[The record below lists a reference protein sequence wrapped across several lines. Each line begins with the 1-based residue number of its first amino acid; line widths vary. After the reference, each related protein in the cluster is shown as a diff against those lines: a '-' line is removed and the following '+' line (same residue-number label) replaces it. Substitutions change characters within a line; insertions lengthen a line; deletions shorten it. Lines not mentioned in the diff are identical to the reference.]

1 MAKLDQFGLDVGIYG
16 PLAQPDTI
24 IPLAQFAESA
34 GFGSIWLADHV
45 AFPVQIA
52 SRYPFS
58 ATGRFPAPTTD
69 PLLEPIATMGVLV
82 LVDVVDQQ
90 EAVRIGTNVAA
101 IIGIGLVA
109 SLALMA
115 LFSLRS
121 GSKHDE

>member
-1 MAKLDQFGLDVGIYG
+1 MNTAMLRTFQVG
-16 PLAQPDTI
+16 
-24 IPLAQFAESA
+24 
-34 GFGSIWLADHV
+34 V
-45 AFPVQIA
+45 A
-52 SRYPFS
+52 
-58 ATGRFPAPTTD
+58 
-69 PLLEPIATMGVLV
+69 LLVFTIATMGVLV